1 MGRWGD
7 ESIFL
12 PAREATRFAIG
23 RRGVS
28 SAFSPFSFLNF
39 HNFLRLRT
47 EAKST
52 YRVQRY
58 AQGFYN
64 PSRQSVWATNTHDQ
78 GARVLAM
85 QADGNLVIYADGGRV
100 LWASNTHGNP
110 GAFLAIQQDGNV
122 VVYTNRGVPLWSTGT
137 NGR

>member
-47 EAKST
+47 EVKST
-52 YRVQRY
+52 YRLQRY
-58 AQGFYN
+58 AQGFYRVRRN
-64 PSRQSVWATNTHDQ
+64 LSTSSRPTKKPRSQELTDQ
-78 GARVLAM
+78 QKHLNQEKSSDRVKSEQTISGVNRYNAAR
-85 QADGNLVIYADGGRV
+85 G
-100 LWASNTHGNP
+100 
-110 GAFLAIQQDGNV
+110 
-122 VVYTNRGVPLWSTGT
+122 
-137 NGR
+137 